1 VRVTL
6 LWFMDPTVK
15 NRMAFNEPARW
26 AAIPGD
32 WTAPV
37 QTVLNRADGI
47 GSSAALPSGW
57 HYALGTNTT
66 SRHLGIGGSIDPLNA
81 GIASFDLNLAGL
93 PKDRLVLLVAVLR
106 AGADIV
112 LPNLPL
118 RQLVLEQPAV
128 AVRAVRIA

>member
-1 VRVTL
+1 
-6 LWFMDPTVK
+6 
-15 NRMAFNEPARW
+15 
-26 AAIPGD
+26 
-32 WTAPV
+32 
-37 QTVLNRADGI
+37 
-47 GSSAALPSGW
+47 
-57 HYALGTNTT
+57 
-66 SRHLGIGGSIDPLNA
+66 LNA